1 MDTIFMNSENRKT
14 SYPHNHLNI
23 IINIFWIYEYSIPFI
38 FVLIY
43 LKQTWEE
50 MKKVLHYQ
58 IIVSTLHRKIW
69 KAHIKTINPMINSGL
84 FWDIQDYFE
93 YIITKHKTLT
103 NNLQIKIC
111 INKIKNRITFKF
123 KTEHQLEL
131 LKPELTKLLENTKR
145 R

>member
-1 MDTIFMNSENRKT
+1 MGRD
-14 SYPHNHLNI
+14 
-23 IINIFWIYEYSIPFI
+23 
-38 FVLIY
+38 
-43 LKQTWEE
+43 EE
-50 MKKVLHYQ
+50 SVAYQ

-131 LKPELTKLLENTKR
+131 LKPELTKLLENTKKKVSKHKYDR
-145 R
+145 NLSHLEITEVTVVHYNIANNDYQQNS